1 MSLYQA
7 PTQHNGS
14 INAIFNSADF
24 VQPTSTTQAG
34 NDARYLRNSGVV
46 VSNGTTTFN
55 SSVSVGGT
63 LNVGLLNA
71 RESTDT
77 MVQATFSAN
86 QTYSILNGMVYR
98 LSSTSVAINSISFT
112 DIPTTP
118 LQTYIFTFI
127 ITPPAPNNAYYINP
141 NSQMISVNSLPATV
155 YGLQTVILPS
165 GYTYLVQQIT
175 IINNSSTPNL
185 PNFQAFTSVSGY

>member
-7 PTQHNGS
+7 PVSHNGS
-14 INAIFNSADF
+14 VNATFNSADF

-34 NDARYLRNSGVV
+34 NDARYLKNSGVV
-46 VSNGTTTFN
+46 VSNASTTFN
-55 SSVSVGGT
+55 TNVNVQGT
-63 LNVGLLNA
+63 LSAALLNA

-98 LSSTSVAINSISFT
+98 LASTSVAINSISFT

-127 ITPPAPNNAYYINP
+127 IAPPAPNNAYYINP
-141 NSQMISVNSLPATV
+141 NNQMISVNSLPASV
-155 YGLQTVILPS
+155 YGLQNIVLPV

-175 IINNSSTPNL
+175 IINNSSTANL
-185 PNFQAFTSVSGY
+185 PNFQALTSVSGY

>member
-1 MSLYQA
+1 MQLS
-7 PTQHNGS
+7 
-14 INAIFNSADF
+14 FNSADF
-24 VQPTSTTQAG
+24 VQSSSTTQAG
-34 NDARYLRNSGVV
+34 NDARYLKNAGVV
-46 VSNGTTTFN
+46 VSNASTTFN
-55 SSVSVGGT
+55 TNVNVQGT
-63 LNVGLLNA
+63 LSAALLNA

-86 QTYSILNGMVYR
+86 QTYSIRNGMVYR
-98 LSSTSVAINSISFT
+98 LASTNVAINSISFT

-155 YGLQTVILPS
+155 YGLQTVILPA